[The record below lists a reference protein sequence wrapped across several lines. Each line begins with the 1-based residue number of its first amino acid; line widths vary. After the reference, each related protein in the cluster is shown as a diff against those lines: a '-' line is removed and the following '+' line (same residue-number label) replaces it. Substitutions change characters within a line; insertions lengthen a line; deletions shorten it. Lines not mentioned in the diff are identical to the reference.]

1 MAQVSGDTHRCSS
14 ARSSLQKDL
23 CHSLSVESPRIR
35 TCALPSFAIFFQSR
49 SGNAGQVPSH
59 WDPPRCASSKTSS
72 VTPDD
77 SICCAVTAAIAP
89 KHRKAA
95 TATNLRMVADSLAPV
110 AEVVTFSSESK
121 GVASV
126 LRSAMVVA
134 RRSLRSGSCA
144 ISTVARC
151 E

>member
-1 MAQVSGDTHRCSS
+1 M
-14 ARSSLQKDL
+14 QKDL

-59 WDPPRCASSKTSS
+59 WDPPRCASPKMSS
-72 VTPDD
+72 GAPDD
-77 SICCAVTAAIAP
+77 CIRCAVTAAIAP

-95 TATNLRMVADSLAPV
+95 TATNLRMVADFLALV

-126 LRSAMVVA
+126 LRSAMVVP
-134 RRSLRSGSCA
+134 RRYLRSRSCA
-144 ISTVARC
+144 INTAGRC
-151 E
+151 EYLARRPL